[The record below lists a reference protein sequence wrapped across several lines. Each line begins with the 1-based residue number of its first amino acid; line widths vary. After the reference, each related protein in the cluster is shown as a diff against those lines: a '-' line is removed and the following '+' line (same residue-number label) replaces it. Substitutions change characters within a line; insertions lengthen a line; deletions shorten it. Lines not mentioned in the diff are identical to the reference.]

1 MEEGIS
7 KVQLYSQLK
16 FISKAY
22 REDRDGLG
30 VFVGGIIISGL
41 VNFKSKSKSKQER
54 KFEEVKSIYRKFEEV
69 FREYNYQID
78 NEKIYGLQSKV
89 NERITNFEKTKKNT
103 RSELLERIIHSIKR
117 KEGSYDDRLRR
128 MGLDLFNRIMDKGE
142 IDGTNKKKMNIDYEN
157 VEYCFTR
164 KKGDRR

>member
-41 VNFKSKSKSKQER
+41 VNFKSKSKSKQE
-54 KFEEVKSIYRKFEEV
+54 RKFEEV